1 MTLPRGVVCFLWV
14 GVGLGRGI
22 RVRGALG
29 GFGGYLGWSGL
40 GIDVGCLAPGKG
52 VWLFYVCWGRD
63 WVKLDYWVG
72 WSGLPGL
79 FVLPGLGVEVLLRG
93 TLSCAGYGSFAG
105 CCLLSYMGLSLKE
118 SPVEERLAPR
128 GGTTRPDER
137 NFISFVGGCFCF
149 VCG

>member
-1 MTLPRGVVCFLWV
+1 MVACFLCV
-14 GVGLGRGI
+14 GDGLGRGI
-22 RVRGALG
+22 GVRGHWAVLVVILEG
-29 GFGGYLGWSGL
+29 RVL

-118 SPVEERLAPR
+118 SPVGERLAPR
-128 GGTTRPDER
+128 GGTSRPDER